1 MWSMIHDIAPPSE
14 EDVDESEDGRKWWVI
29 VRARARM
36 ELSMCLLQ
44 QDSRVRVDELVRRRS
59 LQFELW
65 GSSVSDVYE

>member
-1 MWSMIHDIAPPSE
+1 MIHDIAPPSE
-14 EDVDESEDGRKWWVI
+14 EDVDESEDGRKWWVS